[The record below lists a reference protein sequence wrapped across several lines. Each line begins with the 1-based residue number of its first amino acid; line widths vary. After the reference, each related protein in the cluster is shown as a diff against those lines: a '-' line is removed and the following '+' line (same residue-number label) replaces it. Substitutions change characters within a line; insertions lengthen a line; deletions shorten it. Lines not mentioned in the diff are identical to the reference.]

1 MNNQLTGN
9 LELNSKIGI
18 LLATYCEAPNIERL
32 IDEIQKMQLNAQIL
46 VIDDSSPDGTT
57 EIVKFLQQKYSNIL
71 LFVRAG
77 KYGLGTAITDGF
89 KIFLSLKKPPE
100 FVITMDADYSHDPKD
115 IPTLLSSM
123 QKGDGL
129 VIGSRYCKGGRI
141 TGWPIARRVVSRT
154 ANILA
159 RSATGLKVS
168 DCTSGFRCYS
178 TEFLKTAID
187 YLHCTTF
194 EIQIETVKRTH
205 LQGFRI
211 KESPVLFVNRKHGK
225 SKLSI
230 SEITGYVAYVFKT
243 RRSK

>member
-1 MNNQLTGN
+1 MNGKLTGN
-9 LELNSKIGI
+9 LESSFRIGI
-18 LLATYCEAPNIERL
+18 LLATYCEAQNINQL
-32 IDEIQKMQLNAQIL
+32 IEEIQKMQLNAQIL
-46 VIDDSSPDGTT
+46 VIDDSSPDGTA
-57 EIVKFLQQKYSNIL
+57 EIVKRLQQKYSNIL
-71 LFVRAG
+71 LLVRAG

-100 FVITMDADYSHDPKD
+100 FVITMDSDYSHNPKD

-123 QKGDGL
+123 QKGYGL

-141 TGWPIARRVVSRT
+141 TGWPISRRVVSRT

-159 RSATGLKVS
+159 RSVTGLKVK

-178 TEFLKTAID
+178 TEFLKATIGF
-187 YLHCTTF
+187 LHTTTF
-194 EIQIETVKRTH
+194 EIQVETTRRAH

-211 KESPVLFVNRKHGK
+211 KESPVFFINRKHGK

-230 SEITGYVAYVFKT
+230 SEITGYIAYILKH
-243 RRSK
+243 